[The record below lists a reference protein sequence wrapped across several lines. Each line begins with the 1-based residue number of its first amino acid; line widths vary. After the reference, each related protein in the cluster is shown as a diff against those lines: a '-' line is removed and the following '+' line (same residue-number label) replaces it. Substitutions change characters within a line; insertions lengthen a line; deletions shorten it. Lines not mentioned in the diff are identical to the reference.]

1 MINIGWEGLHPGIL
15 NAELLECGRR
25 SGVAGEE
32 PGKGK
37 KAGE

>member
-15 NAELLECGRR
+15 NAELLECGRH
-25 SGVAGEE
+25 SGVAGEQ
-32 PGKGK
+32 PGKCK